1 MKYVFSF
8 IQIVNWLLTCKSS
21 LQSLA
26 SESESLSKAELIAK
40 LKLQKQKLLIV
51 KDVLDRKTKLQ
62 GINSDFLRNLK
73 EIKRAYGI
81 EDQGN

>member
-1 MKYVFSF
+1 MKYAFSF
-8 IQIVNWLLTCKSS
+8 IQIINWLLTCKSS
-21 LQSLA
+21 LQNLA
-26 SESESLSKAELIAK
+26 SESKSLSKPELIAK
-40 LKLQKQKLLIV
+40 LKLQKQKLLVV

-62 GINSDFLRNLK
+62 GINSDFLRNFK

>member
-51 KDVLDRKTKLQ
+51 KYVLDRKTKLQ
-62 GINSDFLRNLK
+62 GINSDFLQ
-73 EIKRAYGI
+73 IGRAHV
-81 EDQGN
+81 

>member
-1 MKYVFSF
+1 M
-8 IQIVNWLLTCKSS
+8 CSS
-21 LQSLA
+21 DL
-26 SESESLSKAELIAK
+26 LIAK
-40 LKLQKQKLLIV
+40 LKIQKQKLLIV